1 MLYLRIQGFCI
12 HWKNLYV
19 QSPHN
24 NVWYE
29 ATTLVML
36 SMVLL
41 SPAFVLPEM
50 LVSFLTASVLSLGI
64 IREKKQSNDF
74 FFFLTKRIVLGRMKC
89 SIVGTDQNLISDD
102 LGQSNSCLFLT
113 VWCWGSLSL
122 LAHFP
127 VYGMEIIITSTSQDS
142 YEDSAR

>member
-50 LVSFLTASVLSLGI
+50 LVSFLIASVLSLGI

-113 VWCWGSLSL
+113 VWWWGSLSL